1 MLALKQK
8 GSKVKALVW
17 LFVFTAGTVYGA
29 NTGAITGYVTDPSG
43 AIVPGATLVLTS
55 AETGLTLKSNVDDH
69 GFYQFQELA
78 PGKYALNVEATGFRR
93 EIIPDINVRLN
104 QIVSY
109 NVKLTVG
116 QITQTVE
123 VAGGV
128 NALIEPEKVATT
140 ANISPQMVQNLPVLN
155 RTFDSFWLL
164 TPGATQAAAGSQ
176 SGSTSISA
184 AGSRTGSMNQTI
196 DGINNIDR
204 QIGTPINKFRIADA
218 VQEFSVTTTVPG
230 ADVGRQSGPQVN
242 VITKSGT
249 NLFHGSAFWFL
260 RNDALQADNFF
271 TNKLGSPK
279 PILRQDQYGGTLGG
293 PVMLP
298 KYNGK
303 DKTFFFFSWEALHQ
317 NAPSA
322 ATNSVV
328 PSLSDRASVL
338 DPVARNIL
346 AFYPVPNIANA
357 SPGSANFVANPANTL
372 TDNTYLGRID
382 HIFSDSD
389 RLTLRYLWYGGSGF
403 TAGPLLTTGGTTSK
417 PGAESVMFSETHLF
431 SPTFLGELRGGFSRD
446 VTFIF
451 PQDYGLNAANVLA
464 GVPGVYNTANS
475 GLLESGLPQI
485 SITGYATVGR
495 GSTSTPQELYVNTYD
510 LIANLTK
517 FSPHGWSR
525 HTFRFGGDVR
535 REEVKRLNDGG
546 ASGTVNFTSFANFAG
561 TCKTCLGQSLLNN
574 SSIQTGTSLSYWYR
588 YPFAFYFQ
596 DDIKASRSLTL
607 NIGLRYEYPSA
618 VREKSDRGT
627 NFVDGVGPMLLGTN
641 KLLEVNPNLVGPAS
655 IYYVPG
661 PFTLPAAGTTSDK
674 NNLAPIFGFAYAP
687 QGPGF
692 LADGK
697 TVIRGGFRVS
707 YDETYNNVTV
717 NQSIGAPWNITT
729 TQRAGVTQPAA
740 GYGWNFAFNQNVPF
754 ITRTTQAP
762 GAPAVGLLSFYG
774 LSENPPTAY
783 AYNWNFGVQREVNHH
798 VGLDVSYIGSAGRKF
813 GVYVNP
819 NQPSVVINNP
829 GYRGSQAPNQ
839 QFYPFPQYGT
849 ASRIAVFDGNSNYN
863 ALVATAKI
871 HSRMIDMVSAYT
883 WSHSI
888 DNDSTFAADTYD
900 AGTPVN
906 RNQMN
911 LERADSANDQRQRF
925 LNYFVFSL
933 PFGTGRQYLNSAHG
947 FVQQVLGGW
956 QISAITNLTTGQ
968 PFTVWANRSVDFS
981 GFGTFVDRPDIQQD
995 GPLVMNYGNP
1005 DAIFSP
1011 AYFGKIGNGSNICP
1025 GYSASSGVTSAN
1037 GCAPAGR
1044 VGTSPRNGYRL
1055 PGAINLDTSLGKR
1068 FPLYRERVGLTFR
1081 ADCFNVLNHTNFTTL
1096 VTTMSSTQFGQATA
1110 AAAARVL
1117 QLTLRLD
1124 F

>member
-1 MLALKQK
+1 MCPIAY
-8 GSKVKALVW
+8 S
-17 LFVFTAGTVYGA
+17 A

-43 AIVPGATLVLTS
+43 AIVPGATLLLTS
-55 AETGLTLKSNVDDH
+55 TETGLARKSSVDDH
-69 GFYQFQELA
+69 GFYQFRELA
-78 PGKYALNVEATGFRR
+78 PGQYSLSVEAAGFRK
-93 EIIPDINVRLN
+93 EVVPNINVLLD
-104 QIVSY
+104 QIVSFD
-109 NVKLTVG
+109 VKLSVG
-116 QITQTVE
+116 QVSETVQ
-123 VAGGV
+123 VNGGV
-128 NALIEPEKVATT
+128 NALIEPEKIATT
-140 ANISPQMVQNLPVLN
+140 ANISPQMVQNLPILN

-204 QIGTPINKFRIADA
+204 QVGAPINKFRIADA
-218 VQEFSVTTTVPG
+218 VQEFSVTTTVAG

-249 NLFHGSAFWFL
+249 NIFHGSAFWFL

-279 PILRQDQYGGTLGG
+279 PILRQDQYGGTIGG
-293 PVMLP
+293 PVIAP
-298 KYNGK
+298 KYNGR
-303 DKTFFFFSWEALHQ
+303 DKTFFFFSWEALYQ

-322 ATNSVV
+322 AVNSVV
-328 PSLSDRASVL
+328 PTAADRASIL
-338 DPVARNIL
+338 DPVAKNIV
-346 AFYPVPNIANA
+346 AFYPLPNIPNA
-357 SPGSANFVANPANTL
+357 APGAANFVANPPNKL

-382 HIFSDSD
+382 HNFSDAD
-389 RLTLRYLWYGGSGF
+389 RFTFRYLWYGGSQTTDG
-403 TAGPLLTTGGTTSK
+403 ALLSTGGTISK
-417 PGAESVMFSETHLF
+417 PGAQSIMFSETHIF

-446 VTFIF
+446 VTYIL
-451 PQDYGLNAANVLA
+451 PQDYGLNAADVLV
-464 GVPGVYNTANS
+464 GVPGVYNSATS
-475 GLLESGLPQI
+475 GPLESGLPQV

-525 HTFRFGGDVR
+525 HTFRFGGDIR

-561 TCKTCLGQSLLNN
+561 TCKGCNGQSLLNT

-588 YPFAFYFQ
+588 YPFALYFQ
-596 DDIKASRSLTL
+596 DDIKVSRSLTL
-607 NIGLRYEYPSA
+607 NIGVRYEYPSA
-618 VREKSDRGT
+618 VQEKTRRGT

-641 KLLEVNPNLVGPAS
+641 KLLEVNPNLAGPAS

-674 NNLAPIFGFAYAP
+674 NNVAPIFGFAYAP
-687 QGPGF
+687 QSSSGGF

-697 TVIRGGFRVS
+697 TVFRGGFRVS

-717 NQSIGAPWNITT
+717 NQSIGAPWNIST

-740 GYGWNFAFNQNVPF
+740 GYGWNLAFNQNVPF

-762 GAPAVGLLSFYG
+762 GAPAVGLLNFYG

-783 AYNWNFGVQREVNHH
+783 VYNYNFGMQRQISKI

-849 ASRIAVFDGNSNYN
+849 SSRIAVFDGNSNYN
-863 ALVATAKI
+863 GLVTTLKL
-871 HSRMIDMVSAYT
+871 HSRMIDMVTAYT

-900 AGTPVN
+900 AGTPDN
-906 RNQMN
+906 RYQMN

-925 LNYFVFSL
+925 LNYFVFSV
-933 PFGTGRQYLNSAHG
+933 PVGTGRRYLSSAHG
-947 FVQQVLGGW
+947 VVQQLLGGW
-956 QISAITNLTTGQ
+956 QISAITNLTSGQ

-981 GFGTFVDRPDIQQD
+981 GFGTLADRPDIQVD
-995 GPLVMNYGNP
+995 APLVMNYSNP

-1025 GYSASSGVTSAN
+1025 GYTAASGVTSAN

-1055 PGAINLDTSLGKR
+1055 PGAINLDTSIGKR
-1068 FPLYRERVGLTFR
+1068 FPLYGERVGLTFR
-1081 ADCFNVLNHTNFTTL
+1081 ADCFNFLNHTNFTTI

-1110 AAAARVL
+1110 AAPARVL